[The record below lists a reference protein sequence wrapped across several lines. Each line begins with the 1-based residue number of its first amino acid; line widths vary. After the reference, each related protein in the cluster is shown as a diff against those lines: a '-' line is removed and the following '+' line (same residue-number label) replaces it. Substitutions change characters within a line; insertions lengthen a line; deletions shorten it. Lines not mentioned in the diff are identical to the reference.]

1 MENRRVETDKLLDWA
16 FRTFTTVHSDW
27 RKVMPDKLRVYQG
40 DIDEVPIAPE
50 GGSSYFTVD
59 QGLERRLKLVPILS
73 NKLLIA
79 PLPKGATVGQLTVE
93 IAGKPAS
100 SVPIVT
106 LVAVNPGGWLHRTID
121 SIRMKL

>member
-1 MENRRVETDKLLDWA
+1 METRRVETDKLLDWA
-16 FRTFTTVHSDW
+16 FRTFTTVHSNW
-27 RKVMPDKLRVYQG
+27 RQAMPDKIRVYKG

-50 GGSSYFTVD
+50 GGSSYFTVY
-59 QGLERRLKLVPILS
+59 QGLERRLKLVPELTD
-73 NKLLIA
+73 KTLVA
-79 PLPKGATVGQLTVE
+79 PLPKGATVGQLTIV

-106 LVAVNPGGWLHRTID
+106 LAAVNQGGWLHRAID